1 MTRVIGIVLTSLLL
15 CACGG
20 GGGGSSGNG
29 GGLSAT
35 SKSSSSATTSS
46 VTGSVD
52 STCGTGGTIFEECL
66 NKDWGVMQVWQQ
78 NYVTGEA
85 QTYRTETNPG
95 NVQWK
100 LVDSPSAG
108 HSKVLQVSYQNQ
120 PNVVAHFNIASDTPK
135 DRKEYANGK
144 LKFDLNVQDFGTIY
158 NRNTGEALFEIIVE
172 CGWPCTSHSYWVPV
186 NFLNQWQTVEL
197 DIADMVHDGL
207 DLSRVD
213 SPILIRPASPNGQ
226 QSGVVFQLDNIKWV
240 KGSGSISLPKEIYV
254 EHFNTQDS
262 ANQWSFISYEGGA
275 TNANKHVNHGLNI
288 TALWQTSFDHWAL
301 ETTLAKAINIRN
313 KTASIQIKMSPEL
326 VGAGHISF
334 SLAATD
340 GSGIVLDTGAA
351 DTIDM
356 DANEWY
362 ELEIDLGDNFPGGFN
377 PANVRKLSVH
387 FYANGK
393 PVNYVGIIT
402 IDTIRITE

>member
-1 MTRVIGIVLTSLLL
+1 MTRVTGIVLTSLLL

-20 GGGGSSGNG
+20 GGGGSG
-29 GGLSAT
+29 GGGGIST
-35 SKSSSSATTSS
+35 GKSSSSITSS
-46 VTGSVD
+46 GVSSSID
-52 STCGTGGTIFEECL
+52 SACGTGGTIFEECL

-78 NYVTGEA
+78 NSVTGEA
-85 QTYRTETNPG
+85 QTYRTETNPS

-100 LVDSPSAG
+100 LVDSPSVG

-120 PNVVAHFNIASDTPK
+120 PDVVAHFNIASDTPQ
-135 DRKEYANGK
+135 DRKEFANGK

-158 NRNTGEALFEIIVE
+158 NQNTGEALFEIIVE

-197 DIADMVHDGL
+197 DIADMVRDGL

-213 SPILIRPASPNGQ
+213 SPILIRPSAPNGQ

-240 KGSGSISLPKEIYV
+240 KGSGNISLPKDIYA
-254 EHFNTQDS
+254 EHFNSQDS
-262 ANQWSFISYEGGA
+262 ANQWSFVAYAGGV
-275 TNANKHVNHGLNI
+275 TNAHKSVNHGLNI
-288 TALWQTSFDHWAL
+288 VALWQTSFDHWAM
-301 ETTLAKAINIRN
+301 ETTLTKAINIRN
-313 KTASIQIKMSPEL
+313 KTASIQIRVSPEL

-340 GSGIVLDTGAA
+340 GSGIMLDTGTA

-356 DANEWY
+356 EANEWY
-362 ELEIDLGDNFPGGFN
+362 EVEVDLGDNFSGGFN

-393 PVNYVGIIT
+393 PPYYVGVIA